1 MAKGDMSLLEE
12 INQQG
17 TTIIMVTHDA
27 ELAHRAKRT
36 IQVKDGQVKE
46 LNVINTSINQAIA

>member
-1 MAKGDMSLLEE
+1 MAKGVLTLLEE

-27 ELAHRAKRT
+27 QLAQRAKRT
-36 IQVKDGQVKE
+36 IQVKDGRVSE
-46 LNVINTSINQAIA
+46 LDIITNIQQATA

>member
-1 MAKGDMSLLEE
+1 MAKGVLTLLEE

-27 ELAHRAKRT
+27 ELAQRAKRT
-36 IQVKDGQVKE
+36 IQVKDGRVSE
-46 LNVINTSINQAIA
+46 LEIVSPQMNQAIA

>member
-1 MAKGDMSLLEE
+1 MAKGVLTLLEE

-27 ELAHRAKRT
+27 ELALRAKRT
-36 IQVKDGQVKE
+36 IQVKDGRVSE
-46 LNVINTSINQAIA
+46 LDVVANIHQASA

>member
-1 MAKGDMSLLEE
+1 MSLLED

-27 ELAHRAKRT
+27 QLAQRAKRT
-36 IQVKDGQVKE
+36 IQVKDGRVSE
-46 LNVINTSINQAIA
+46 LAIVTPHLNQASA